1 MLRLLRDFV
10 VIGPLVGLAISG
22 NLWTIL
28 SRELSLKG
36 LGANHEL
43 PKLTDFHCETCAAL
57 LAAAINTGVISDNA
71 TTKPNRA
78 THSREDPRCSGHLFK
93 ST

>member
-10 VIGPLVGLAISG
+10 VIGPLVDLAISG

-43 PKLTDFHCETCAAL
+43 PKLTDL
-57 LAAAINTGVISDNA
+57 RNLRS
-71 TTKPNRA
+71 TT
-78 THSREDPRCSGHLFK
+78 CSGN
-93 ST
+93 